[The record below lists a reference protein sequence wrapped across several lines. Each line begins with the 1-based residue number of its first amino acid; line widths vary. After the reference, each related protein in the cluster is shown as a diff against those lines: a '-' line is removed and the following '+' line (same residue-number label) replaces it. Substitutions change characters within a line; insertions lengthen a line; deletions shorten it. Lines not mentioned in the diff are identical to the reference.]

1 MSFLKGLKNLVK
13 TRLKKGFKIG
23 YSSGKSFDPRNQK
36 RTDPIDNMIKDKK

>member
-1 MSFLKGLKNLVK
+1 MNFLKILKNLVK

-36 RTDPIDNMIKDKK
+36 RTDPIDDIMKKT